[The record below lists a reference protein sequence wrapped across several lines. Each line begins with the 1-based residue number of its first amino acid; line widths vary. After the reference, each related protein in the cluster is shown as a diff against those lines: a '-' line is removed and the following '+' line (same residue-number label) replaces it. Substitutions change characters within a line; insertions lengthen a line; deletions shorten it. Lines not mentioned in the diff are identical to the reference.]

1 MIWLGCLVE
10 EPQYQ
15 YLSSFFTGL
24 VFLKRIMLHDSSPLH
39 LGTLGNKKKWRE
51 RVRSRHLLCNLHLIP
66 LLFAGWPTIIVGVL
80 HLDNL
85 CFALSRK
92 QIYSFLPGWIGRSPL
107 MEWVEKGYG
116 SARHTFS
123 YINIFSNSPPVLATS
138 LSSLPEVTFS
148 DPFLITPF

>member
-1 MIWLGCLVE
+1 MSCWGTPISV
-10 EPQYQ
+10 
-15 YLSSFFTGL
+15 SF
-24 VFLKRIMLHDSSPLH
+24 VFFYWSGFPEKNHVTWFFSLH